1 MLKSYKAIGFKGK
14 KAEKCEKSAYLI
26 LLERT
31 AKAIVI
37 CAIVICAIVITV
49 YKPALY
55 GLCCLC
61 VLLLQCL
68 FVVATNELSK

>member
-1 MLKSYKAIGFKGK
+1 VLKSYKAIGFKGK

-37 CAIVICAIVITV
+37 CSIVITV

>member
-1 MLKSYKAIGFKGK
+1 VLKSYKAIGFKGK

-37 CAIVICAIVITV
+37 CAIVIIV